1 MQRGAVRPRSPS
13 AEGDNHDST
22 LDSRPKQRVKASSLS
37 ASSSPG
43 KLIHNSNMGHPLHAN
58 GSSPT
63 NGISHENEAGPSS
76 SNGHASSSS
85 TSTPPIG
92 PGSLPP
98 HVLGA
103 IQSVSIP
110 GNLMYEDDRDW
121 AEHDHASRGD
131 DDKNNTDDEMDDDH
145 RSPEHDRES
154 RPIGKRP
161 AGRPGVGGGKR
172 MPIEREEAVRLM
184 LQGLRDIGYHQA
196 ADVLEVESG
205 YQLSESHATDFQL
218 AILGGRWSE
227 AIALLPELG
236 IPPSPATNNE
246 PGSPSSSIAS
256 GKTKITSLG
265 NVSGSLSDQANF
277 LIAQQKYLEYLEI
290 GQQKKALGVLRG
302 ELARVAKDQDVLHTL
317 SGFMMCLD
325 KEDLYQRA
333 TWDGSQGTSRRQLLE
348 HLQAFI
354 SPQVMVPSRRLATLF
369 DQARRHQQLSCLYH
383 EEPESIS
390 LYTDHKCESGQF
402 PSVTTHILA
411 DHTDEVWRIEWSP
424 DGMFLASAGK
434 DKTVVIWQL
443 TVRTQY
449 SVKAFQHL
457 KEQTDPVDSMA
468 WSPDGKTLVIAADKN
483 VYVWDV
489 KSGELR
495 PRPSPSSQHGD
506 TISAIQWLPDGSEFV
521 VASMDCKVVF
531 YAPTGNLLRQWSTFP
546 LQLNDF
552 VVTPDGK
559 RIVAITTPL
568 KRVSHNDKLKQS
580 MSARP
585 SDETETIGP
594 ITSIGPNGGPMM
606 PFQYA
611 TMEHSIAVIRIADH
625 EIIDWSQDLRC
636 ETTSIKISSDGRKVI
651 VSCTPDEIQV
661 WSIDPGL
668 RYLRK
673 HSGHVQGHFLIRS
686 CFGAPKDRFVLSGS
700 EDGHVYVWQGSS
712 PNPIEVLSGHTSVVN
727 SVAWNPVAARRIFAS
742 CSDDSTIR
750 IWQPPLNLDD
760 PTVSMVVEAE
770 AESGV
775 LEGNGNHGE
784 VEADEDEGM
793 IL

>member
-1 MQRGAVRPRSPS
+1 
-13 AEGDNHDST
+13 
-22 LDSRPKQRVKASSLS
+22 
-37 ASSSPG
+37 
-43 KLIHNSNMGHPLHAN
+43 MGHPLHTN
-58 GSSPT
+58 GTSPT
-63 NGISHENEAGPSS
+63 NGVSHDIEAGPSS
-76 SNGHASSSS
+76 SNGHASSS
-85 TSTPPIG
+85 TSNAPVR
-92 PGSLPP
+92 PGSLPTHILNAVQP
-98 HVLGA
+98 VNP
-103 IQSVSIP
+103 P

-121 AEHDHASRGD
+121 VEYDHANHPEGE
-131 DDKNNTDDEMDDDH
+131 KNTTDDEMEEDGS
-145 RSPEHDRES
+145 RGEHEYEA
-154 RPIGKRP
+154 RPINKKTS
-161 AGRPGVGGGKR
+161 GRPGVGGGKR

-205 YQLSESHATDFQL
+205 YQLSNTQATDFQS
-218 AILGGRWSE
+218 AILGGRWAE
-227 AIALLPELG
+227 ALALLPELG
-236 IPPSPATNNE
+236 IASSSSMNLE
-246 PGSPSSSIAS
+246 PESSGSSIAS
-256 GKTKITSLG
+256 GKTRATALG
-265 NVSGSLSDQANF
+265 KGTGSISDQANF

-302 ELARVAKDQDVLHTL
+302 ELARVVKDQDVLHTL

-325 KEDLYQRA
+325 KDDLYERA
-333 TWDGSQGTSRRQLLE
+333 TWDGAQGTSRRQLLE
-348 HLQAFI
+348 HIQAFI
-354 SPQVMVPSRRLATLF
+354 SPQIMVPSRRLATLF

-390 LYTDHKCESGQF
+390 LYNDHKCESGQF

-424 DGMFLASAGK
+424 DGMYLASAGK
-434 DKTVVIWQL
+434 DKTVVIWRL
-443 TVRTQY
+443 TTTPREGGGTQY
-449 SVKAFQHL
+449 SVAAFRHL
-457 KEQTDPVDSMA
+457 KEQTDPVDAMA

-489 KSGELR
+489 KSSELK
-495 PRPSPSSQHGD
+495 PRPSPSSQHSD
-506 TISAIQWLPDGSEFV
+506 TISAIQWLPDGSEFI

-531 YAPTGNLLRQWSTFP
+531 YAPTGHLLRQWSTFP
-546 LQLNDF
+546 IQLNDF

-568 KRVSHNDKLKQS
+568 KRVSHNDRLKQS

-594 ITSIGPNGGPMM
+594 VTSIGPNGGPLA

-611 TMEHSIAVIRIADH
+611 TMEHSLAVIRIADH

-636 ETTSIKISSDGRKVI
+636 ETTSIKISSDGRRVI

-712 PNPIEVLSGHTSVVN
+712 PNPVEVLSGHTSVVN

-750 IWQPPLNLDD
+750 IWQPPLNLYDLN
-760 PTVSMVVEAE
+760 TSMIIENE
-770 AESGV
+770 DS
-775 LEGNGNHGE
+775 EGNGHH
-784 VEADEDEGM
+784 DEIEGDDEGM
-793 IL
+793 TL